1 MKNHLDFEQPIVD
14 LQAKLDALTK
24 SSLPEGVEVD
34 FQDEADQIRTK
45 IEETRNS
52 IYSNLSSWQRVQ
64 LARHP
69 RRPYTLDYIRNAFD
83 DFCKL
88 HGDRLYSDDK
98 ALVSGFASLNGE
110 RLMVM
115 GTQKGR
121 DTKENVIRNFGCA
134 HPEGYRKALRLM
146 KLASKFGLP
155 VITIIDTAGAF
166 PGIGAEER
174 HIAKAIAVNLREM
187 MTLKVPII
195 AVVIGEGGSGGAL
208 GIGVADRVLILEN
221 AYYSVISPEGCA
233 SILWKDRAA
242 APDAA
247 DALKITPEH
256 LKKFG
261 LVDEIIPEPLG
272 GAHNDPKTT
281 AATLKKHLLKHL
293 KNLKQM
299 PLKQRLEE
307 RYNKFRDHGQFK
319 EKSMDKAAS

>member
-24 SSLPEGVEVD
+24 TSLPEGVEVD

-83 DFCKL
+83 DFCEW

-98 ALVSGFASLNGE
+98 SLVSGFASLNGE

-155 VITIIDTAGAF
+155 VITIIDTAGALSL
-166 PGIGAEER
+166 I
-174 HIAKAIAVNLREM
+174 HI
-187 MTLKVPII
+187 
-195 AVVIGEGGSGGAL
+195 
-208 GIGVADRVLILEN
+208 
-221 AYYSVISPEGCA
+221 
-233 SILWKDRAA
+233 
-242 APDAA
+242 
-247 DALKITPEH
+247 
-256 LKKFG
+256 
-261 LVDEIIPEPLG
+261 
-272 GAHNDPKTT
+272 
-281 AATLKKHLLKHL
+281 
-293 KNLKQM
+293 
-299 PLKQRLEE
+299 
-307 RYNKFRDHGQFK
+307 
-319 EKSMDKAAS
+319 